1 MKSVCLEDTEPNS
14 PSLPPHKPGV
24 QMELE
29 NRTGLTR
36 IPNSVCL
43 GALCLRVLG
52 PWEVAKPL

>member
-1 MKSVCLEDTEPNS
+1 MKSVCLEDTEPNF

-43 GALCLRVLG
+43 GALPEGSWTLG
-52 PWEVAKPL
+52 SG